1 MRFFQYSTSSLFL
14 VSPILFSCGNAVD
27 NQRKAQAPT
36 EKVVTRSE
44 IPYDQIKEF
53 ENKINDLVNENMI
66 LNSKILELTNQLS
79 NLDTDYKNYNISL
92 ISSLKTKLINK
103 FNIIGDNK
111 FNETIR
117 YLNDLE
123 SNKSL
128 NEINFDELFNLISSY
143 LEYYFENKY
152 KNKIHDEL
160 TPKLNELIYGSDN
173 KENYNNI
180 TQKIVSGNAN
190 EIFEEINRR
199 ISSSS
204 EQEKNK
210 LYNDFAKILKNIN
223 IDNFRIYSDESTIE
237 YIVNQLKTNPTIIK
251 FINDRIVNIVNQIK
265 RNSKTEILNKLGI
278 PSEKHENFTIENFK
292 KDIINELENEF
303 SNNMKIYL
311 IQKNIIRDF
320 NNKNNYIKNE
330 YKLLQ
335 DAVYNPKNKN
345 YNILYKAIIDNLLLI
360 IDDKNKALSNLDIQ
374 LRKNNNEIELLK
386 NKTSIF
392 NTLKPFP
399 NFTMDCSKDLNLS
412 SGRSL
417 EYLPF
422 NDRSSINNFPYL
434 IEISSIESTEITNYQ
449 MSRNKIN
456 KCLNNKKDKSD
467 DNTIL
472 NIEFFKYNS
481 QIFNDAFIIHIED
494 KVKSLYSFH
503 FPNKL
508 KYLNRYS
515 SKLLPGFIDGTTK
528 TRYTIV
534 NTPEVTKLNND
545 LSNEMHAILFSRYFS
560 DQLTHG
566 HSSVLNKYSLINND
580 ENYEFWI
587 VDNPTQSKF
596 NILNSD
602 DNLIDKDKYL
612 KIELNKYTDIIS
624 GNIYI
629 NACLY
634 SRKDNKLVEKC
645 FNENFGENIKI
656 RPEIVV
662 NNK

>member
-1 MRFFQYSTSSLFL
+1 MRYKFYNTSTFFL
-14 VSPILFSCGNAVD
+14 VSPILFGCGNAVD
-27 NQRKAQAPT
+27 NKRKAQTPT
-36 EKVVTRSE
+36 EKVITKSE
-44 IPYDQIKEF
+44 IPFDQIKEF
-53 ENKINDLVNENMI
+53 ENKINNLVNENMI
-66 LNSKILELTNQLS
+66 LNSKILELTNQLY
-79 NLDTDYKNYNISL
+79 NTDKDFKDYNKLL

-103 FNIIGDNK
+103 FNILGDNK
-111 FNETIR
+111 FNETIK
-117 YLNDLE
+117 YLNNLE

-143 LEYYFENKY
+143 LDYYFENLY
-152 KNKIHDEL
+152 KNRIHKEL
-160 TPKLNELIYGSDN
+160 TPQLNKLIYGDDS

-180 TQKIVSGNAN
+180 TQKIVSGKAN

-204 EQEKNK
+204 EEEKNK

-223 IDNFRIYSDESTIE
+223 IDNFTIYSNDNTIE
-237 YIVNQLKTNPTIIK
+237 YIVNDLKNNANIIQLINEKIAIIV
-251 FINDRIVNIVNQIK
+251 DQIK

-278 PSEKHENFTIENFK
+278 PTEKHETFTIENFK
-292 KDIINELENEF
+292 KDIISELENEF
-303 SNNMKIYL
+303 SNNMKMYL
-311 IQKNIIRDF
+311 IQKNIIKDY
-320 NNKNNYIKNE
+320 KDKSKYIKNE

-335 DAVYNPKNKN
+335 DAVYDPKIKN
-345 YNILYKAIIDNLLLI
+345 YNSLYKVIIDNLLLI
-360 IDDKNKALSNLDIQ
+360 LENKNKALSNLEIQ

-422 NDRSSINNFPYL
+422 NDRSSIYNFPYL

-456 KCLNNKKDKSD
+456 KCLNNKKDNSD
-467 DNTIL
+467 NNSIL

-481 QIFNDAFIIHIED
+481 QLFNDAFIIHIED

-503 FPNKL
+503 FPNKI

-515 SKLLPGFIDGTTK
+515 PQLLSGFSDGITR
-528 TRYTIV
+528 TRYTIIDA
-534 NTPEVTKLNND
+534 PKETKLNND
-545 LSNEMHAILFSRYFS
+545 LINEMHAIIFSRYFS

-566 HSSVLNKYSLINND
+566 HSSVSNKYSLINND
-580 ENYEFWI
+580 ENYEFWL
-587 VDNPTQSKF
+587 VDNNAKSKF

-602 DNLIDKDKYL
+602 DELISKDKYL

-624 GNIYI
+624 GNIYM
-629 NACLY
+629 NACFY
-634 SRKDNKLVEKC
+634 SRKDDKLVEKC
-645 FNENFGENIKI
+645 FNENFGENINI
-656 RPEIVV
+656 RREIIVK
-662 NNK
+662 NK